1 VRAAQ
6 GTVNRYGLPK
16 PDHPMLAAPPT
27 VSGSLL
33 RLLAQGDITVKPN
46 IGRFGTDRVLFADR
60 SAEPVD
66 AVIYCTGYKISFPFL
81 RETLT
86 GPGDAVPPLYR
97 RVVPPALP
105 GLFFIGLVQPV
116 GATMPLAE
124 IQSHWVADLLE
135 GRAALPSEPEMNH
148 EIATYRAVT
157 AKRYMSSAR
166 HLIQVDFLAYQREIR
181 RERRV
186 SARRT
191 PAVSGGLAG
200 VRGDRR

>member
-1 VRAAQ
+1 
-6 GTVNRYGLPK
+6 
-16 PDHPMLAAPPT
+16 
-27 VSGSLL
+27 
-33 RLLAQGDITVKPN
+33 
-46 IGRFGTDRVLFADR
+46 
-60 SAEPVD
+60 
-66 AVIYCTGYKISFPFL
+66 
-81 RETLT
+81 
-86 GPGDAVPPLYR
+86 
-97 RVVPPALP
+97 VVPPALP